1 MGQNPETRRM
11 TSKESAELNDMKVQR
26 EHVEYE
32 NALQNVEAIA
42 QDGIESWGEERKNE
56 KLVEL
61 RDLAA
66 EALSQ

>member
-1 MGQNPETRRM
+1 M
-11 TSKESAELNDMKVQR
+11 TSKESAELHDMKIQR